1 MNMTSLIIGFILG
14 AIATYFFTSM
24 QKNNKQSLTENVGDA
39 ASGINNID
47 SKNNSS
53 KNNGLMMAAFIA
65 VPILA
70 GLIYFKMGAP
80 QAESISKP
88 STDMPPIDMGAKM
101 PAAGDGH
108 DMGNMEDMAQKLA
121 AKLEKNPDNAE
132 GWALLAH
139 SYVELKQHKNAVG
152 AFDHAVKLIP
162 NDAQLFADYADAL
175 AVTNSGKFDAKT
187 LELIDAALKIDPS
200 HPKALLLAG
209 TGAFNLAD
217 YPKAI
222 SHWEK
227 LQTIMPKDDAVLAK
241 DVEANIAEAKSLI
254 AKK

>member
-1 MNMTSLIIGFILG
+1 MNITSLIIGFILG
-14 AIATYFFTSM
+14 AVATYFLITS
-24 QKNNKQSLTENVGDA
+24 QKSNKQSLTENAGDA
-39 ASGINNID
+39 ATGG
-47 SKNNSS
+47 KNNA
-53 KNNGLMMAAFIA
+53 LMIAAFVA

-70 GLIYFKMGAP
+70 GLIYFKTGAP

-88 STDMPPIDMGAKM
+88 SADMPPMDMGAKM
-101 PAAGDGH
+101 PLAGDGH
-108 DMGNMEDMAQKLA
+108 EMGNMEEMAQKLA
-121 AKLEKNPDNAE
+121 AKLEKNPENAE

-175 AVTNSGKFDAKT
+175 AVTNSGKFDEKT
-187 LELIDAALKIDPS
+187 AELIAAALKIDPS

-209 TGAFNLAD
+209 TSAFNQAD
-217 YPKAI
+217 YPNAI

-227 LQTIMPKDDAVLAK
+227 LQTVIPAEDAVLAK
-241 DVEANIAEAKSLI
+241 DVAANIAEAKSLL